1 MGPFVEEVFK
11 DSGVP
16 KYTFVEP
23 NEFTKLVVYLR
34 TKGKGLVVEGP
45 SGIGKTSGIKK
56 AIEKLQL
63 EDTVLELTARDPAHL
78 NRIENLPNEGF
89 RGIVIVD
96 DFHRLDNNVK
106 EAIADYMKILAD
118 RDDENT
124 KMVIVGINKAGD
136 SLVKFASDLNNRI
149 DTIRFKPALPEQ
161 IFKLISTGES
171 VLNLE
176 IDTKEEISVAAQG
189 SFHIAQILCKELCL
203 QAGVIE
209 KCVDKQRLS
218 VSLELI
224 KQNVYENL
232 ERTFAETARIFAT
245 GPKIRRGGRAPYL
258 HILNW
263 VAKNSEWTLEL
274 DLAIRA
280 NPKHRSSV
288 GQVVDKGNLAK
299 FYNKKKQMLEKV
311 IHFDPNSNIIGIED
325 PKFLFY
331 LRNMDWNNFSRK
343 IGYPNISF
351 STMYDIALS
360 FAGEERDV
368 ASLLFE
374 KLSKEEISVF
384 YDKNE
389 QHRILAEDVEEYLG
403 PIYRSEARFIL
414 VLLSKNYPRKIWTK
428 YESDQFKDRFNGEI
442 IPVWFSDVLPGM
454 FDKTSSVGGVIIDV
468 SKKVEMQVSGIVEDI
483 VKKLSEVRIQ
493 DRIEGVS

>member
-1 MGPFVEEVFK
+1 M
-11 DSGVP
+11 
-16 KYTFVEP
+16 
-23 NEFTKLVVYLR
+23 
-34 TKGKGLVVEGP
+34 
-45 SGIGKTSGIKK
+45 
-56 AIEKLQL
+56 
-63 EDTVLELTARDPAHL
+63 
-78 NRIENLPNEGF
+78 
-89 RGIVIVD
+89 
-96 DFHRLDNNVK
+96 
-106 EAIADYMKILAD
+106 
-118 RDDENT
+118 
-124 KMVIVGINKAGD
+124 
-136 SLVKFASDLNNRI
+136 
-149 DTIRFKPALPEQ
+149 
-161 IFKLISTGES
+161 
-171 VLNLE
+171 
-176 IDTKEEISVAAQG
+176 
-189 SFHIAQILCKELCL
+189 
-203 QAGVIE
+203 
-209 KCVDKQRLS
+209 
-218 VSLELI
+218 ELI

-325 PKFLFY
+325 PKFFVLFKKY
-331 LRNMDWNNFSRK
+331 GLEQLFAK

-414 VLLSKNYPRKIWTK
+414 VLLSKNYPRKNL
-428 YESDQFKDRFNGEI
+428 D
-442 IPVWFSDVLPGM
+442 
-454 FDKTSSVGGVIIDV
+454 
-468 SKKVEMQVSGIVEDI
+468 
-483 VKKLSEVRIQ
+483 
-493 DRIEGVS
+493 

>member
-63 EDTVLELTARDPAHL
+63 EDTVLELTARDPEHL
-78 NRIENLPNEGF
+78 KRIENIPNEGF

-96 DFHRLDNNVK
+96 DFHRLEDHIK
-106 EAIADYMKILAD
+106 EALADYMKILAD
-118 RDDENT
+118 RDDEKT

-136 SLVKFASDLNNRI
+136 SLIKFANDLNNRI

-161 IFKLISTGES
+161 IFKLITNGET

-176 IDTKEEISVAAQG
+176 IDTKDEISVAAQG

-203 QAGVIE
+203 QAGVSE
-209 KCVDKQRLS
+209 KVEDTKRLS

-232 ERTFAETARIFAT
+232 DRTFAETARIFAT

-263 VAKNSEWTLEL
+263 VSKNSEWTLEL

-288 GQVVDKGNLAK
+288 GQVVDKGNLYK
-299 FYNKKKQMLEKV
+299 FYTKKKQILEKV

-331 LRNMDWNNFSRK
+331 LRNMDWNNFARK
-343 IGYPNISF
+343 IGYPNITF

-360 FAGEERDV
+360 FAGEERDI
-368 ASLLFE
+368 ANQLFK
-374 KLSKEEISVF
+374 KLSSEEISVF

-428 YESDQFKDRFNGEI
+428 YESEQFKERFNGEV
-442 IPVWFSDVLPGM
+442 IPVWFSDALPGM
-454 FDKTSSVGGVIIDV
+454 FDKTSAFGGITIDV
-468 SKKVEMQVSGIVEDI
+468 SKKIEVQVSNIVEDI

-493 DRIEGVS
+493 DRIKGIS